1 MSGRGR
7 RRRRRTTHSGCSRH
21 AASWPARSCTFCR
34 HVDKQNNTTPPKPHT
49 VSLYTTTHARR
60 SAAKKKRTRARAT
73 RRRHIPSSPC
83 FSNSSGCLVIRKV
96 GPSAGPPRRQ
106 LTNRAAIPRCFHRGN
121 ARRGRRAAHI
131 QHSGIGHRRTARR
144 TTRTAGM
151 VSSSRSLSFLGSRPS
166 SSFTVV
172 VSSVCRY

>member
-1 MSGRGR
+1 MTRFVSVPVGQGGLSCMGIGSERAGCNDPRGPGARTKR
-7 RRRRRTTHSGCSRH
+7 RRRRMATHSGCSRH
-21 AASWPARSCTFCR
+21 AASWPARLRTFWR

-106 LTNRAAIPRCFHRGN
+106 LTNRAAIPRCFHRGK

-131 QHSGIGHRRTARR
+131 QHSGIGHRRTAR
-144 TTRTAGM
+144 
-151 VSSSRSLSFLGSRPS
+151 
-166 SSFTVV
+166 
-172 VSSVCRY
+172 

>member
-1 MSGRGR
+1 MA
-7 RRRRRTTHSGCSRH
+7 THSGCSRH
-21 AASWPARSCTFCR
+21 AASWPARLCTFCR

-60 SAAKKKRTRARAT
+60 SAAKKKRTRVRAT

-121 ARRGRRAAHI
+121 ARRGCRAAHI

-144 TTRTAGM
+144 TTRTAGWCRR
-151 VSSSRSLSFLGSRPS
+151 VVLSSFFSSWIASSSSSSSRPNSDDPMAAIPAI
-166 SSFTVV
+166 
-172 VSSVCRY
+172 